1 MTLSHIS
8 CIIHSH
14 LLDVG
19 SVFEMCDVKR
29 WSICPVVDGVLD
41 HEGGVKT
48 ACNEGGFTVLL
59 QVRIQLGRGSA
70 MDVAREVIKNEG
82 IGGLYKV

>member
-1 MTLSHIS
+1 M
-8 CIIHSH
+8 
-14 LLDVG
+14 
-19 SVFEMCDVKR
+19 
-29 WSICPVVDGVLD
+29 
-41 HEGGVKT
+41 
-48 ACNEGGFTVLL
+48 LL

>member
-1 MTLSHIS
+1 
-8 CIIHSH
+8 
-14 LLDVG
+14 
-19 SVFEMCDVKR
+19 MCDVKR

-41 HEGGVKT
+41 HGGVKT

-70 MDVAREVIKNEG
+70 MDVAREVIKNDG

>member
-1 MTLSHIS
+1 
-8 CIIHSH
+8 
-14 LLDVG
+14 
-19 SVFEMCDVKR
+19 
-29 WSICPVVDGVLD
+29 VLD

-82 IGGLYKV
+82 IGGLYKVGYLEIPCTPSFM